1 MADLHRRLQEA
12 QGTGVLHLVSHVA
25 LGAGAWEGLR
35 GEVNTGLT
43 GVLLASPGQPAQ
55 LPKEKEKNCHQGHA
69 TYNHHHS
76 KEAARGTCPAKARH
90 RGTEREAEKG
100 AREVGGAHIEGTE
113 TEEKRRV
120 MRRVPS
126 HRRCQFR
133 GSTQESTAGEYLQ
146 SHVCLMLHP
155 QKLPFSSHAS
165 PGSTGGSQP
174 SCLLSCAQPGASPI
188 SGTFR

>member
-90 RGTEREAEKG
+90 RGTERERGREGGQRGGRNAHRRDRDRRREKKGHEKG
-100 AREVGGAHIEGTE
+100 
-113 TEEKRRV
+113 
-120 MRRVPS
+120 S
-126 HRRCQFR
+126 
-133 GSTQESTAGEYLQ
+133 Q
-146 SHVCLMLHP
+146 S
-155 QKLPFSSHAS
+155 
-165 PGSTGGSQP
+165 
-174 SCLLSCAQPGASPI
+174 
-188 SGTFR
+188 